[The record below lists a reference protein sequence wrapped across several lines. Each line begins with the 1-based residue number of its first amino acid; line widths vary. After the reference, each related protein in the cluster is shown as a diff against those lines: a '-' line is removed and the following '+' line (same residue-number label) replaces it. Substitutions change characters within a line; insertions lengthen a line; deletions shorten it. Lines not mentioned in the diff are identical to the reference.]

1 MTFRSVVTHSIYCFD
16 IRTMVIMIIN
26 DQVPVLNPSQS
37 FEEFLKNRD
46 LFRNNIQ
53 NSSPSMIQHLSS
65 VGLSVFVAADILS
78 FLFQTWSAVWFV
90 QAESLF
96 HVEVDV
102 TFVSWSGWNDPNYL
116 FLLCCRRKGN
126 NSRLYTA
133 EFCRGR
139 CDNHLKVK
147 IFSNI

>member
-37 FEEFLKNRD
+37 FEEFLKVRV

-53 NSSPSMIQHLSS
+53 NSSPSMIPHLSS

-78 FLFQTWSAVWFV
+78 FLFQT
-90 QAESLF
+90 
-96 HVEVDV
+96 
-102 TFVSWSGWNDPNYL
+102 
-116 FLLCCRRKGN
+116 
-126 NSRLYTA
+126 
-133 EFCRGR
+133 
-139 CDNHLKVK
+139 
-147 IFSNI
+147 